1 MTDRQE
7 ILGKLVEFLESDTE
21 VRVENLAETLSLRE
35 GLGLDSV
42 DLVGIIMRIEGH
54 YRIRLSHAELEKV
67 ATVGNLLDLIQAKI
81 REVLAAVNAPPQIKA
96 A

>member
-1 MTDRQE
+1 MSDRQD
-7 ILGKLVEFLESDTE
+7 IMRKLADFLESDTE
-21 VRVENLAETLSLRE
+21 VRVERLDESLSLRE

-54 YRIRLSHAELEKV
+54 YRVRLSHAELEQV
-67 ATVGNLLDLIQAKI
+67 ATVGHLIDLIQAKI
-81 REVLAAVNAPPQIKA
+81 AEGAAAAPVPEAKA